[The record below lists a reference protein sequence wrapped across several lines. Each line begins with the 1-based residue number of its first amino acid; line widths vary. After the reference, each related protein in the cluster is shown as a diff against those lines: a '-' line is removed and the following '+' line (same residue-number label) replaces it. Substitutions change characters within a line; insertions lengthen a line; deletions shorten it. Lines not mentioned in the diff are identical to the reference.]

1 VGSRKGICHAG
12 GGGVRNA
19 NGILVG
25 DPEVKRTD
33 VGVCRTDNLV
43 CDGCSGFIWLR
54 SRIYRLNEF
63 MQVY

>member
-1 VGSRKGICHAG
+1 MPRG
-12 GGGVRNA
+12 GGGFRNA

-25 DPEVKRTD
+25 GPEVKRTY
-33 VGVCRTDNLV
+33 VGV